1 MMRVKAAMWGNSLA
15 VRLPKEAVRAIG
27 AAPGRDLEMTVRAGR
42 LEIAPIKPDEYSL
55 DWIVAEMRRL
65 GPQNEPETVD
75 WGPDVGEEIID
86 DEWSRGE
93 SPPPPFQ
100 D

>member
-1 MMRVKAAMWGNSLA
+1 MLVKTAMWGNSLA
-15 VRLPKEAVRAIG
+15 VRLPKEAVRALD
-27 AAPGRDLEMTVRAGR
+27 AAPGLELELTVKPDR
-42 LEIAPIKPDEYSL
+42 LEITKLKPDQSSL
-55 DWIVAEMRRL
+55 EWIVAEMRRL
-65 GPQNEPETVD
+65 GPENEPETID

-93 SPPPPFQ
+93 LPPPPFK

>member
-1 MMRVKAAMWGNSLA
+1 MRVKAAMWGNSLA

-27 AAPGRDLEMTVRAGR
+27 ADAGR
-42 LEIAPIKPDEYSL
+42 EFELTVSPGKLEIAPVEPDRFSL
-55 DWIVAEMRRL
+55 EWILSEMRRL
-65 GPQNEPETVD
+65 GPENQPELVD

-93 SPPPPFQ
+93 LPPPFK